1 MAAAEV
7 LGFVGTRESIPA
19 LHEAAVEN
27 DLRLAAIAKE
37 AWRKIDPDSFT
48 PSMESAVDMESE
60 MTSRQREGLQRLV
73 ELKPDKHQ
81 DRVAKMLVRMA
92 LSADQQ
98 VREDA
103 YAVLPIWGTKDTAP
117 AFIDLLSEKVN
128 PTRRQLAEMALGA
141 LKDPRGAAAVARWAI
156 TDSPASMDAL
166 AEMGPVA
173 EDSVVELLMNDR
185 IDIRR
190 SAVKILKIWGSKQ
203 KGLQALLALLTRERE
218 RERANP
224 AGPVLE
230 RDILD
235 AIATIRERPNIPR
248 RPMTQPNKPMTQ
260 PSK

>member
-1 MAAAEV
+1 
-7 LGFVGTRESIPA
+7 
-19 LHEAAVEN
+19 
-27 DLRLAAIAKE
+27 
-37 AWRKIDPDSFT
+37 
-48 PSMESAVDMESE
+48 
-60 MTSRQREGLQRLV
+60 
-73 ELKPDKHQ
+73 
-81 DRVAKMLVRMA
+81 
-92 LSADQQ
+92 
-98 VREDA
+98 
-103 YAVLPIWGTKDTAP
+103 
-117 AFIDLLSEKVN
+117 
-128 PTRRQLAEMALGA
+128 
-141 LKDPRGAAAVARWAI
+141 
-156 TDSPASMDAL
+156 MDAV